1 MVKAMF
7 DVDAIVKEAVDKEM
21 VKQRRQLRV
30 IQEQAWSQ
38 GYQACKQGTQEFR
51 NPFRP
56 ESADDEVLDRAN
68 LG

>member
-21 VKQRRQLRV
+21 TKQHRLLRAM
-30 IQEQAWSQ
+30 QEQAWSQ
-38 GYQACKQGTQEFR
+38 GYQACREGKQEFR

-56 ESADDEVLDRAN
+56 ESADDAVLDRAN